1 MVKILKIEY
10 GFNYVYSQVGLPCLY
25 AACVTLRNSLK
36 NHLIC
41 YKSFN
46 FKSVACWCIRN
57 RFLLNVRYVTKTL
70 DTMNINIIKCV
81 TCASQWRNR
90 VATHQ
95 RAVTPADSYC
105 QHLLFYSGFVI
116 DYFKWSVQTIY
127 VSNTFKPSFY
137 TNNTIFQN
145 SSEFKAYLLSLVCNF
160 DFFDKSHW

>member
-1 MVKILKIEY
+1 MFIFHKLAY
-10 GFNYVYSQVGLPCLY
+10 HAY
-25 AACVTLRNSLK
+25 AACVTLRNSKK

-41 YKSFN
+41 YITVLIKCCMLMHKKSF
-46 FKSVACWCIRN
+46 FTKCEVC
-57 RFLLNVRYVTKTL
+57 YKTL

-90 VATHQ
+90 VATDQ

-137 TNNTIFQN
+137 NNNTIFQQKN
-145 SSEFKAYLLSLVCNF
+145 SSEFKV
-160 DFFDKSHW
+160 